1 MNDQFIAYLHE
12 CFQGEVMGE
21 ALGVALAEAAQDPVH
36 SQKWRFVEQLERE
49 TKGRIRAALEALGES
64 VEDDPEKR
72 AEGKSFGERFAKLP
86 WSEAMD
92 KLKPLLEKYVRYFE
106 EHEKTA
112 PPDGL
117 ALAQHLTR
125 HERALLEFTVCE
137 IEGQPDNSVEPIER
151 LLDNPP
157 LAA

>member
-49 TKGRIRAALEALGES
+49 TKGRIRIALEALGES
-64 VEDDPEKR
+64 VEEDPEKR
-72 AEGKSFGERFAKLP
+72 AEGRSWGERFAKLP

-92 KLKPLLEKYVRYFE
+92 KLKLELEKYVRYFE

-112 PPDGL
+112 PSDGL
-117 ALAQHLTR
+117 AIARQITR
-125 HERALLEFTVCE
+125 HECALLEFAVRE
-137 IEGQPDNSVEPIER
+137 IAGGTDRSVEPIER
-151 LLDNPP
+151 ILDNPP

>member
-1 MNDQFIAYLHE
+1 MNDQFVAYLHE

-72 AEGKSFGERFAKLP
+72 AEGKSWGERFAKLP

-92 KLKPLLEKYVRYFE
+92 KLQPLLEKYVRYFE

>member
-1 MNDQFIAYLHE
+1 MSDQFVAYLHE

-49 TKGRIRAALEALGES
+49 TKGRIRAALEARGES
-64 VEDDPEKR
+64 VEEDPEKR
-72 AEGKSFGERFAKLP
+72 AEGKSWGERFAQLP

-92 KLKPLLEKYVRYFE
+92 KLKIELEKYIRYFE
-106 EHEKTA
+106 KHEKTA
-112 PPDGL
+112 PSDGL
-117 ALAQHLTR
+117 PIAQHITR
-125 HERALLEFTVCE
+125 HERALLEFTVRE
-137 IEGQPDNSVEPIER
+137 IEGQPDRSVEPIER

>member
-1 MNDQFIAYLHE
+1 MNDQFVAYLHE

-49 TKGRIRAALEALGES
+49 TKGRIRTALEALGEA
-64 VEDDPEKR
+64 VEEDPEKR
-72 AEGKSFGERFAKLP
+72 TEGKSWGERWAKLP

-92 KLKPLLEKYVRYFE
+92 KLKPELEKYIRYFE
-106 EHEKTA
+106 KHEKTA
-112 PPDGL
+112 PSDGL
-117 ALAQHLTR
+117 AIAQHITR
-125 HERALLEFTVCE
+125 HERALLEFTVRE
-137 IEGQPDNSVEPIER
+137 IEGQTDSSVEPIER

>member
-1 MNDQFIAYLHE
+1 MNDQFVVYLHE
-12 CFQGEVMGE
+12 CFQGEVVGE
-21 ALGVALAEAAQDPVH
+21 AFGVALAEAAQDPVH
-36 SQKWRFVEQLERE
+36 RQKWRFVEQLERE

-64 VEDDPEKR
+64 VEEDPEKR
-72 AEGKSFGERFAKLP
+72 AQGKSFGETFAKLP

-92 KLKPLLEKYVRYFE
+92 KLKPVLEKYVRYFE

-137 IEGQPDNSVEPIER
+137 IEGQPDNSVGPIER

>member
-1 MNDQFIAYLHE
+1 MNDQFVAYLHE

>member
-1 MNDQFIAYLHE
+1 MNDQFVAYLHE
-12 CFQGEVMGE
+12 CFQGEVIGE
-21 ALGVALAEAAQDPVH
+21 AFGVALAEAAQDPVH
-36 SQKWRFVEQLERE
+36 RQKWRFVEQLERE

-64 VEDDPEKR
+64 VEEDPEKR
-72 AEGKSFGERFAKLP
+72 VEEKSFGETFAKLP

-92 KLKPLLEKYVRYFE
+92 KLKPVLEKYVRHFE

>member
-1 MNDQFIAYLHE
+1 MSDQFVAYLHE
-12 CFQGEVMGE
+12 SFQGEVMGE
-21 ALGVALAEAAQDPVH
+21 ALGAALAEAAQDPVH

-64 VEDDPEKR
+64 VEEDPEKR
-72 AEGKSFGERFAKLP
+72 AEGKSWGERFAKLP

-92 KLKPLLEKYVRYFE
+92 KLKIELEKYIRYFE
-106 EHEKTA
+106 KHEKTA
-112 PPDGL
+112 PSDGL
-117 ALAQHLTR
+117 AIAQHITR
-125 HERALLEFTVCE
+125 HERALLEFTLRE
-137 IEGQPDNSVEPIER
+137 IEGKPDSSVEPIER

>member
-1 MNDQFIAYLHE
+1 MNDQFVAYLHE

-49 TKGRIRAALEALGES
+49 TKGRIRATLEALGES
-64 VEDDPEKR
+64 VEEDPEKR
-72 AEGKSFGERFAKLP
+72 AEGKSWGERFAKLP

-92 KLKPLLEKYVRYFE
+92 ELKPALEKYIRYFE
-106 EHEKTA
+106 KHEKTA

-117 ALAQHLTR
+117 AIAQQITR
-125 HERALLEFTVCE
+125 HERALLEFTLRE
-137 IEGQPDNSVEPIER
+137 IEGQTDSSVEPVER

>member
-1 MNDQFIAYLHE
+1 MNDQFVAYLHE
-12 CFQGEVMGE
+12 CFQGEVIGE
-21 ALGVALAEAAQDPVH
+21 AFGVTLAEAAQDPVH
-36 SQKWRFVEQLERE
+36 RQKWRFLEQLERE
-49 TKGRIRAALEALGES
+49 TKGRIRAALEAIGES
-64 VEDDPEKR
+64 VEEEPEKR
-72 AEGKSFGERFAKLP
+72 AEGKSFGETFAKLP

-92 KLKPLLEKYVRYFE
+92 KLKPVLEKYVGYFE

-125 HERALLEFTVCE
+125 HERALLEFTVRE
-137 IEGQPDNSVEPIER
+137 IEGQPDSSVEPIER

>member
-1 MNDQFIAYLHE
+1 MNDQFVAYLHE
-12 CFQGEVMGE
+12 CFQGEVIGE
-21 ALGVALAEAAQDPVH
+21 AFGVALAEAAQDPVH
-36 SQKWRFVEQLERE
+36 RQKWRFLEQLERE

-64 VEDDPEKR
+64 VEDDPEKC
-72 AEGKSFGERFAKLP
+72 AEGKSFGETFAKLP

-92 KLKPLLEKYVRYFE
+92 KLKPVLEKYVRYFE

-137 IEGQPDNSVEPIER
+137 IEGQPDKSVEPIER

>member
-1 MNDQFIAYLHE
+1 MNDQFVAYLHE

-64 VEDDPEKR
+64 VEEEPEKR
-72 AEGKSFGERFAKLP
+72 AEGKSFGETFAKLP

-92 KLKPLLEKYVRYFE
+92 KLKPVLEKYVRYFE

>member
-1 MNDQFIAYLHE
+1 
-12 CFQGEVMGE
+12 
-21 ALGVALAEAAQDPVH
+21 
-36 SQKWRFVEQLERE
+36 
-49 TKGRIRAALEALGES
+49 
-64 VEDDPEKR
+64 
-72 AEGKSFGERFAKLP
+72 
-86 WSEAMD
+86 MD

>member
-1 MNDQFIAYLHE
+1 MNDQFVAYLHE
-12 CFQGEVMGE
+12 CFQGEVIGE
-21 ALGVALAEAAQDPVH
+21 AFGVALAEAAQDPVH
-36 SQKWRFVEQLERE
+36 RQKWRFVEQLERE

-64 VEDDPEKR
+64 VEEDPEKR
-72 AEGKSFGERFAKLP
+72 AEGTSFGETFAQLP

-92 KLKPLLEKYVRYFE
+92 KLKPMLEKYVRYFE

-125 HERALLEFTVCE
+125 HERALLAFTVCE

>member
-1 MNDQFIAYLHE
+1 MSDQFVAYLHE

-49 TKGRIRAALEALGES
+49 TKGRIRAVLEALGES
-64 VEDDPEKR
+64 VEEDPEKR
-72 AEGKSFGERFAKLP
+72 AEGKSWGERFAKLP

-92 KLKPLLEKYVRYFE
+92 ELKPALEKYIRYFE
-106 EHEKTA
+106 KHEKTA
-112 PPDGL
+112 PSDGL
-117 ALAQHLTR
+117 AIAQHITR
-125 HERALLEFTVCE
+125 HERALLEFTLRE

>member
-1 MNDQFIAYLHE
+1 MSDQFVAYLHE

-64 VEDDPEKR
+64 VEEDPEKR
-72 AEGKSFGERFAKLP
+72 AEGKSWGERFAKLP

-92 KLKPLLEKYVRYFE
+92 ELKPALEKYIRYFE
-106 EHEKTA
+106 KHEKTA
-112 PPDGL
+112 PSDGL
-117 ALAQHLTR
+117 AIAQHITR
-125 HERALLEFTVCE
+125 HERALLEFTVRE
-137 IEGQPDNSVEPIER
+137 IEGQMDNSVEPIER

>member
-1 MNDQFIAYLHE
+1 MNDQFVVYLHE

-36 SQKWRFVEQLERE
+36 RQKWRFVEQLERE

-64 VEDDPEKR
+64 VEDDPEKC
-72 AEGKSFGERFAKLP
+72 AEGKSWGERFAKLP

>member
-1 MNDQFIAYLHE
+1 MSDQFVAYLHE

-49 TKGRIRAALEALGES
+49 TKGRIRAVLEALGES
-64 VEDDPEKR
+64 VEEDPEKR
-72 AEGKSFGERFAKLP
+72 AEGKSWGERFAKLP

-92 KLKPLLEKYVRYFE
+92 ELKPALEKYIRYFE
-106 EHEKTA
+106 KHEKTA
-112 PPDGL
+112 PSDGL
-117 ALAQHLTR
+117 AIAQHITR
-125 HERALLEFTVCE
+125 HERALLEFTLRE
-137 IEGQPDNSVEPIER
+137 IEGQTDNSVEPIER

>member
-1 MNDQFIAYLHE
+1 MNDQFVAYLHE

-64 VEDDPEKR
+64 VEDDPEKW
-72 AEGKSFGERFAKLP
+72 AEGKSWGERFAKLP

-112 PPDGL
+112 PSDGL
-117 ALAQHLTR
+117 ALAQHITR